1 VCLHINNLNY
11 SYVVKEFAKI
21 IKDLSAFLKG
31 CFMLFSHFCPELS
44 NQCLELLPYAQ
55 PTGEKHVWKYIKT
68 IDYVINVI
76 KINRSNAEGLEYV
89 TTLLGRI
96 YDVEEED

>member
-1 VCLHINNLNY
+1 
-11 SYVVKEFAKI
+11 
-21 IKDLSAFLKG
+21 
-31 CFMLFSHFCPELS
+31 
-44 NQCLELLPYAQ
+44 LPYAQ

-68 IDYVINVI
+68 IEYVINVI